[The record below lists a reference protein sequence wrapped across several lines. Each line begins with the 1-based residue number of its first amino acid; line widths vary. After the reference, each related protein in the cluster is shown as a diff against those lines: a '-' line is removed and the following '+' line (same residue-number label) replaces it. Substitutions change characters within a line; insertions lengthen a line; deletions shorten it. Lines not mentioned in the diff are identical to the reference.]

1 MIAQGV
7 GVVNGRLVG
16 RPAADDLRPDEVE
29 VRALAGSRALPGIR
43 AIAAELALRADQ
55 NLDAVGDL
63 RLAVEE
69 LCSSMA
75 RNADPDQ
82 TMTTWL
88 RVTPDRAEI
97 RVDIPLPQRRPVVSP
112 LSLRILRV
120 LCDSVDYWT
129 DDVDDRTFFHAHVV
143 RLVE

>member
-1 MIAQGV
+1 MM
-7 GVVNGRLVG
+7 
-16 RPAADDLRPDEVE
+16 
-29 VRALAGSRALPGIR
+29 PGIR

-55 NLDAVGDL
+55 DLDAVGDL

-69 LCSSMA
+69 LCSTMA
-75 RNADPDQ
+75 NNTDPDQ
-82 TMTTWL
+82 TMTTRL

-97 RVDIPLPQRRPVVSP
+97 HVDVPLPHRRPAVSP

-129 DDVDDRTFFHAHVV
+129 DTVDDHAYFHAHVV

>member
-1 MIAQGV
+1 M
-7 GVVNGRLVG
+7 NGRREG
-16 RPAADDLRPDEVE
+16 RPTAHDLRPDEVE
-29 VRALAGSRALPGIR
+29 VRSLAGSRTLPGIR

-82 TMTTWL
+82 TMTTRL

-97 RVDIPLPQRRPVVSP
+97 RVDVPLPQRKPVVSP
-112 LSLRILRV
+112 MSLRILRV

-129 DDVDDRTFFHAHVV
+129 EDVDDRTVFRAHVV
-143 RLVE
+143 RLVD